1 MTARSVS
8 FSVSGTASDCAQTLS
23 ENISAAF
30 DAAGPTLLFVFA
42 STKQPLG
49 ELLSPLAKKF
59 SNTCVLSASTAGE
72 FTERGD
78 HKGAVAAIAISG
90 DFKTYAGMGGGLAKD
105 PEGALDRALEGL
117 PLAVENYPF
126 CTAILLLDPLA
137 GHAEDVTLL
146 LATKLG
152 DNARIAG
159 GAAGDDLQLKAT
171 HVGLNGAIAG
181 DSLVVALVHS
191 RTPLGIGIRHG
202 HRACSTAVTVTETE
216 GSLVKQIDGKPAWP
230 AWKELVRPFASAAG
244 INVDTV
250 SGDGVGALLLRFE
263 AALDVGDEIKVRAP
277 LALVG
282 DSILFAGEI
291 PEGSSIRLT
300 ESTAERQVESAGM
313 AAQQARSQVV
323 DGRVAGAVVFDCICR
338 NLILGDRFSEAI
350 AKMSSELG
358 GAPLAGFETYGEI
371 ALDEGDLSGFHN
383 TTSVVLAFPEDD
395 VG

>member
-1 MTARSVS
+1 M
-8 FSVSGTASDCAQTLS
+8 
-23 ENISAAF
+23 
-30 DAAGPTLLFVFA
+30 
-42 STKQPLG
+42 
-49 ELLSPLAKKF
+49 
-59 SNTCVLSASTAGE
+59 
-72 FTERGD
+72 
-78 HKGAVAAIAISG
+78 
-90 DFKTYAGMGGGLAKD
+90 
-105 PEGALDRALEGL
+105 
-117 PLAVENYPF
+117 
-126 CTAILLLDPLA
+126 
-137 GHAEDVTLL
+137 
-146 LATKLG
+146 
-152 DNARIAG
+152 
-159 GAAGDDLQLKAT
+159 
-171 HVGLNGAIAG
+171 
-181 DSLVVALVHS
+181 
-191 RTPLGIGIRHG
+191 
-202 HRACSTAVTVTETE
+202 
-216 GSLVKQIDGKPAWP
+216 
-230 AWKELVRPFASAAG
+230 
-244 INVDTV
+244 DTV

-338 NLILGDRFSEAI
+338 NLILGDRFNAAI